1 MISGFS
7 NERVSYRTRYLN
19 FPSTLTENVPSISKP
34 TVHVIKIRFNNIFKN
49 EKVMFATI
57 SVALGVLSLFIG
69 LGMYSLYRNVTTEEF
84 IESPQTVAM
93 EELQSISAE
102 DAGITVMN
110 KAGMPAGMSGSQQG
124 GNFFAYNNGGG
135 IDPNTMLLASGNK
148 KENPTGKDVLTSK
161 RAVVDIDDKVAV
173 NPFLPTDEANKR
185 VVKKVVKPNPNFV
198 LPPAITD
205 VDEGA
210 RLLLQT
216 SVSGIMYDSY
226 SPSAIIKINNTD
238 YLVKKGDTIMGF
250 KILNITPKIVTIKRD
265 ANIFNAP
272 IGRILATLDT
282 TNNNEISNLN
292 TRFGGSNV
300 NARRYR

>member
-84 IESPQTVAM
+84 IETPQTVAM

-110 KAGMPAGMSGSQQG
+110 KADMPAGMSGSQQG

-173 NPFLPTDEANKR
+173 NPFLPTDEATKR

>member
-49 EKVMFATI
+49 EKVMFAVI
-57 SVALGVLSLFIG
+57 SVSLSVISLLIG
-69 LGMYSLYRNVTTEEF
+69 LGMYSMYRNVTTEEM
-84 IESPQTVAM
+84 IEAPQTVAM

-135 IDPNTMLLASGNK
+135 IDPNSMLLASGNK
-148 KENPTGKDVLTSK
+148 KEGNPTGKEVLTTK

-173 NPFLPTDEANKR
+173 NPFLPTDEINKR
-185 VVKKVVKPNPNFV
+185 VTKKVVKPNPNFI
-198 LPPAITD
+198 LPPSASD
-205 VDEGA
+205 VSEGA

-216 SVSGIMYDSY
+216 SVSGIMYDAY
-226 SPSAIIKINNTD
+226 SPSAIVKIFNTD
-238 YLVKKGDTIMGF
+238 YLVKKGDSILGY
-250 KILNITPKIVTIKRD
+250 KILNITPKTVVIKRD
-265 ANIFNAP
+265 ANIYNAP

-282 TNNNEISNLN
+282 VNNNEISHLN

-300 NARRYR
+300 NSRR

>member
-49 EKVMFATI
+49 EKVMFAVI
-57 SVALGVLSLFIG
+57 SVSLSVLSLLIG
-69 LGMYSLYRNVTTEEF
+69 LGMYSMYRNVTTEEM
-84 IESPQTVAM
+84 IEAPQTVAM
-93 EELQSISAE
+93 EELQAISAE

-135 IDPNTMLLASGNK
+135 IDPNSMLLASGNK
-148 KENPTGKDVLTSK
+148 KEGNPTGKDVLTSK

-173 NPFLPTDEANKR
+173 NPFLPTDEINKR
-185 VVKKVVKPNPNFV
+185 VTKKVVKPNPNYV
-198 LPPAITD
+198 LPPAVTD
-205 VDEGA
+205 ISDSA
-210 RLLLQT
+210 RYLLQT
-216 SVSGIMYDSY
+216 SVSGIMYDPY

-238 YLVKKGDTIMGF
+238 YLVKKGDSLMGY
-250 KILNITPKIVTIKRD
+250 KILNISPKIVTIKRD
-265 ANIFNAP
+265 TNIYNAP
-272 IGRILATLDT
+272 IGRILATLDS
-282 TNNNEISNLN
+282 TNNNQISNLN
-292 TRFGGSNV
+292 SRFGGSNA
-300 NARRYR
+300 NTRR

>member
-49 EKVMFATI
+49 EKVMFAVI
-57 SVALGVLSLFIG
+57 SVSLSVLSLLIG
-69 LGMYSLYRNVTTEEF
+69 LGMYSMYRNVTTDQM
-84 IESPQTVAM
+84 IETPQTVAM
-93 EELQSISAE
+93 EELQAISAE

-135 IDPNTMLLASGNK
+135 IDPNSMLLASGNK
-148 KENPTGKDVLTSK
+148 KEGNPTGKDVLTSK

-173 NPFLPTDEANKR
+173 NPFLPTDEINKR
-185 VVKKVVKPNPNFV
+185 VTKKVVKPNPNYV
-198 LPPAITD
+198 LPPAVTD
-205 VDEGA
+205 ISDSA
-210 RLLLQT
+210 RYLLQT
-216 SVSGIMYDSY
+216 SVSGIMYDPY

-238 YLVKKGDTIMGF
+238 YLVKKGDSLMGY
-250 KILNITPKIVTIKRD
+250 KILNISPKIVTIKRD
-265 ANIFNAP
+265 ANIYNAP
-272 IGRILATLDT
+272 IGRILATLDS
-282 TNNNEISNLN
+282 TNNNQISNLN
-292 TRFGGSNV
+292 SRFGGSNA
-300 NARRYR
+300 NTRR